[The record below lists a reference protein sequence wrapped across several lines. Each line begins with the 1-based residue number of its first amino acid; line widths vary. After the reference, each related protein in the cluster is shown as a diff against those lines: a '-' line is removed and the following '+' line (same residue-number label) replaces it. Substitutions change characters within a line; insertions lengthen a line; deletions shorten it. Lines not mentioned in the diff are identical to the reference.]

1 MCSLENRKDPHNTES
16 NNLQAAAGVVVDIV
30 VEHVKENYLENIAV
44 ADMIVEGKDEHFVV
58 EDREG
63 NSFGSAVGNAVVVVA
78 AVASTGLVVV
88 DSFFLVR
95 NFSVSRTAKII
106 LESIKTKV
114 EYLRC
119 YQ

>member
-44 ADMIVEGKDEHFVV
+44 ADMVVEGKDDHFVV
-58 EDREG
+58 EDKEG
-63 NSFGSAVGNAVVVVA
+63 NSSGSAVGNAVVVVV
-78 AVASTGLVVV
+78 VASIGLVVV

-106 LESIKTKV
+106 LVSIKTKV